1 MNGFSGVWELTES
14 EQNQKFLEGRVVVI
28 LGDITRQDVAAIVN
42 AANSSLMGGGGVD
55 GAIHRAGG
63 PAIIQEC
70 RGIRETDYPQ
80 GLPTGEAVLTK
91 AGNLPARHVIHTVGP
106 VYGQHQGREAEL
118 LAAAYANSLTL
129 AAQWSLSSIAFP
141 AISTGIYRYPPAEA
155 APVVSQAL
163 RQFLLN
169 DTAFR
174 EVRLVFFQKNDLEV
188 FLEHQRFDG
197 PLG

>member
-1 MNGFSGVWELTES
+1 MVGEDSLL
-14 EQNQKFLEGRVVVI
+14 FLKGRVAVS
-28 LGDITRQDVAAIVN
+28 LGDITRQAVDAIVN
-42 AANSSLMGGGGVD
+42 AANSSLLGGGGVD
-55 GAIHRAGG
+55 GAIHRAAG
-63 PAIIQEC
+63 PSLLAEC
-70 RGIRETDYPQ
+70 REIRRLHFPR
-80 GLPTGEAVLTK
+80 GLPTGEAVITK
-91 AGNLPARHVIHTVGP
+91 AGNLPARYVIHAVGP